1 MANAA
6 DSQPFFEQ
14 HARKVGMEQ
23 QLLKRFITGGVR
35 TVSMAAYAATQPGQ
49 PLTDKEDNPTR
60 AQLTVVKRLL
70 FECRTMSLANLEATV
85 GQQPD
90 SELAQGKPAKELVLD
105 ASGDGLSVQ
114 DKSPKVAAQ
123 LGSDMA
129 TYRALPRRGLAYDL
143 VGVLNPKAHEK
154 RLQKDFD
161 TLQTP
166 APPGFNRPTLQQV
179 LRADRALWR
188 ELGSKQPT
196 LKRAAAK
203 VPLADARC
211 LDQVF
216 LEATNTVAVN
226 FHFMPTPR
234 AEGFTDKGG
243 KGGKGE
249 TPMPAALRGG
259 VPNDEHGD
267 PLCFGFNL
275 GSLKERPVARDV
287 DSASALDQASR
298 AALTARVTLART
310 GLDRRSVGVDKVRR
324 PSLKGKIL
332 QLVLLLLS
340 HRGLL
345 WKWLGSP
352 GLAAVWL
359 APPCGTSSRAK
370 EI

>member
-1 MANAA
+1 M
-6 DSQPFFEQ
+6 
-14 HARKVGMEQ
+14 
-23 QLLKRFITGGVR
+23 
-35 TVSMAAYAATQPGQ
+35 
-49 PLTDKEDNPTR
+49 
-60 AQLTVVKRLL
+60 
-70 FECRTMSLANLEATV
+70 
-85 GQQPD
+85 
-90 SELAQGKPAKELVLD
+90 AQGKPAKELVLD

-129 TYRALPRRGLAYDL
+129 TYRALQRRGLAYDL

-243 KGGKGE
+243 KGAGKG
-249 TPMPAALRGG
+249 PQ
-259 VPNDEHGD
+259 
-267 PLCFGFNL
+267 PLG
-275 GSLKERPVARDV
+275 R
-287 DSASALDQASR
+287 
-298 AALTARVTLART
+298 
-310 GLDRRSVGVDKVRR
+310 
-324 PSLKGKIL
+324 
-332 QLVLLLLS
+332 
-340 HRGLL
+340 
-345 WKWLGSP
+345 WKRYGQ
-352 GLAAVWL
+352 
-359 APPCGTSSRAK
+359 
-370 EI
+370 